1 MRPPL
6 VIKGICEGARGMR
19 RAKYKKNT
27 IPTDIGLEDTFLV
40 HKSINNYTE
49 NGSKG
54 LTCCMFV
61 IKSRVTLSK

>member
-1 MRPPL
+1 
-6 VIKGICEGARGMR
+6 MR

-27 IPTDIGLEDTFLV
+27 IPTDNGLEDKFQY
-40 HKSINNYTE
+40 KSINNYTE

>member
-6 VIKGICEGARGMR
+6 LIKGICEGMR

-27 IPTDIGLEDTFLV
+27 IPTDNGLEDTFLV

-61 IKSRVTLSK
+61 FVIKSRVTLSK

>member
-6 VIKGICEGARGMR
+6 LIKGICEGMR

>member
-1 MRPPL
+1 
-6 VIKGICEGARGMR
+6 MR